1 MSLTKEQFEIGWV
14 LVRVNDS
21 YLGEMKERVQ
31 IKDLYAD
38 FKQRLIDEL
47 RTEDFKVGGQTSFY
61 RLIDTTDK

>member
-1 MSLTKEQFEIGWV
+1 MSLTKEQFELGWV

-38 FKQRLIDEL
+38 FKRRLIDGLEC
-47 RTEDFKVGGQTSFY
+47 RQQDGGTF
-61 RLIDTTDK
+61 LIDTTEQE